1 MPNTQPVMVPH
12 MCSDPVCACLPS
24 QGDEP
29 APEDEEEY
37 EADEAEDDSEGSD
50 EGESDGGNEV
60 SHVLTWQHR
69 LCCACSSSVSAT
81 CYTAAILTVLC

>member
-1 MPNTQPVMVPH
+1 LLIAKWCSSSVFCALLVPAYSAQFLRH
-12 MCSDPVCACLPS
+12 VCVAGCVGG

-50 EGESDGGNEV
+50 EGESDGGDEV
-60 SHVLTWQHR
+60 RMLRDVM
-69 LCCACSSSVSAT
+69 
-81 CYTAAILTVLC
+81 

>member
-1 MPNTQPVMVPH
+1 M
-12 MCSDPVCACLPS
+12 CLPS

-60 SHVLTWQHR
+60 SHVLT
-69 LCCACSSSVSAT
+69 VAT
-81 CYTAAILTVLC
+81 GLVLCMLTK